1 MKGLPTLKIIGIYLI
16 LALTVLICVQQFW
29 YPSLFEIDHFLNWD
43 AQHYYTIKE
52 KGYFWNLVAFF
63 PLFPMIWRA
72 LHVEVFG
79 IIIFNSVL
87 FLAAYAALI
96 RHTGIKNLK
105 EIALYLCIPSF
116 IFFYLPFT
124 ESLFFSSSVLMI
136 IGLKKRIYTI
146 VYIGLFLA
154 ILSRPAFS
162 ILIPALFITE
172 FLSVDKT
179 KRWLRL
185 SIYCVI
191 TLLGI
196 FVVTGIHFRDTGAWF
211 TFFSAQ
217 KDWGNEL
224 GIPQFPLTTWGD
236 GFTLR
241 LDSIAF
247 LVGAIAGFLLLGIIL
262 RLKKLTSISLPKEVI
277 FSLAYLGGMTLSV
290 FLFRGG
296 SLFSLN
302 RFVLATPF
310 VIIALSYWI
319 NSEYRLK
326 RNHLYYVIFL
336 TTAYFLAFG
345 SYVHILVLLKFLGLS
360 GIIILFFLIKSDRL
374 LLQKWSFIALILITF
389 SLQMITF
396 VRFLNGHW
404 IA

>member
-1 MKGLPTLKIIGIYLI
+1 MKNLPVLKIIGLYVLVT
-16 LALTVLICVQQFW
+16 ATVLICAKEIWF
-29 YPSLFEIDHFLNWD
+29 PSLFEIDNFLNWD

-63 PLFPMIWRA
+63 PLFPMVWRA

-79 IIIFNSVL
+79 ILIFNSLL
-87 FLAAYAALI
+87 FLFAYRALI
-96 RHTGIKNLK
+96 KYSGIKNIK

-124 ESLFFSSSVLMI
+124 ESLFFASSVLML
-136 IGLKKRIYTI
+136 IGLKKRHYSI
-146 VYIGLFLA
+146 VYLGLFLA

-162 ILIPALFITE
+162 IFIPALFITE
-172 FLSVDKT
+172 FLSEDRE

-185 SIYCVI
+185 ILYCLV

-196 FVVTGIHFRDTGAWF
+196 FIVTGIHFMDTGAWF

-224 GIPQFPLTTWGD
+224 GIPQFPLSTWGD
-236 GFTLR
+236 SFVLR

-247 LVGAIAGFLLLGIIL
+247 LVGTTSGLILLGVIL
-262 RLKKLTSISLPKEVI
+262 RLKSLKNTVFPKEVI

-296 SLFSLN
+296 SMFSLN

-310 VIIALSYWI
+310 VIIAMSYWI
-319 NSEYRLK
+319 NLDYVLK
-326 RNHLYYVIFL
+326 RKHLYYAAGI
-336 TTAYFLAFG
+336 TMIYWLAFG
-345 SYVHILVLLKFLGLS
+345 SYIHIVTMLKFLSLTGFIL
-360 GIIILFFLIKSDRL
+360 LFFLIKSNRG
-374 LLQKWSFIALILITF
+374 LLQKWSFIALIIITF
-389 SLQMITF
+389 GLQMITF
-396 VRFLNGHW
+396 IKFLNGDW
-404 IA
+404 VA